1 LRNAIV
7 IFNLVVASRH
17 ALVASSKPEVQSTLR
32 AVGEVMEERVT
43 EPAKCVVTGLLE
55 PDRRKSGLR
64 TTSPSRRCPSLLT
77 YALALGD
84 LVRLRGILGWRVVSE
99 FFGPDIVFAHVQG
112 TEQVCHR
119 GDHS

>member
-1 LRNAIV
+1 
-7 IFNLVVASRH
+7 
-17 ALVASSKPEVQSTLR
+17 
-32 AVGEVMEERVT
+32 MEERVT

-64 TTSPSRRCPSLLT
+64 TTSPSRQCLSLLT

-84 LVRLRGILGWRVVSE
+84 LVRLRGILGWRVISE